1 VTTYGNPV
9 KVVVS
14 LKAPATEGY
23 TAYAKKKTYY
33 SS

>member
-1 VTTYGNPV
+1 
-9 KVVVS
+9 VVVN
-14 LKAPATEGY
+14 LKAPATDGY